1 MYQPIH
7 QDKCQE
13 VLQAF
18 AEGAP
23 LSPLVPEVLEH
34 QFCPHPALESMTSIP
49 FSVYIGFL
57 YIYALPSLS
66 IWTVF

>member
-1 MYQPIH
+1 MHWYTMYQPIH
-7 QDKCQE
+7 QDKGQE

-34 QFCPHPALESMTSIP
+34 
-49 FSVYIGFL
+49 
-57 YIYALPSLS
+57 
-66 IWTVF
+66 